1 MDSTWGLVTQL
12 SPVLVRVAGDT
23 VDIPVRLKANGLTL
37 ATNDKVLLVRAG
49 RPDSWVIVCRIVAT

>member
-1 MDSTWGLVTQL
+1 MDSTWGQVTQL

-37 ATNDKVLLVRAG
+37 ATSDKVLLVRAG
-49 RPDSWVIVCRIVAT
+49 RPDSWVIACRIVDT